1 MCELE
6 NGKDRR
12 DTGAPDLG
20 APFGGGEAWRML
32 VMTRTAAV
40 VAAAKEGTG
49 VRGERESEGYAIG
62 ASPWQSARS
71 SGGSRPG

>member
-1 MCELE
+1 
-6 NGKDRR
+6 
-12 DTGAPDLG
+12 
-20 APFGGGEAWRML
+20 ML

-62 ASPWQSARS
+62 ASPWRSARS